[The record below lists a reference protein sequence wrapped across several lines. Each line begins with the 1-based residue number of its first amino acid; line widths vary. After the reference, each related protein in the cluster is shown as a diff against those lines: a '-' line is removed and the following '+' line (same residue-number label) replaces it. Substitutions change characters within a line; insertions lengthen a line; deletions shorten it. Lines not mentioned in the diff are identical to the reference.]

1 MSIFE
6 IMMLVCFGSAWPV
19 SIYKSWI
26 SRTNKGKSIFFLVIV
41 LLGYVAGILHKIFYY
56 FDMVIILYCINFSMI
71 SIDLL
76 VYYRN
81 KKLDLFNST
90 SSH

>member
-56 FDMVIILYCINFSMI
+56 FDMVIILYCINFTMI

-81 KKLDLFNST
+81 RKLDLSIKT
-90 SSH
+90 SSL